1 MSPSTGDAD
10 GGVYGLLAIHGVEVA
25 LPLDELREVIPAPA
39 GYQPV
44 PMSARGLLGAIVLR
58 GLIIPVLD
66 IGDRMGDLA
75 HAPDPADQVVA
86 IVVHGDDIVGVLADG
101 VRGVVEV
108 PPARLQRL
116 VAPDVGRPL
125 FPVCFHRTD
134 TDTVTSVL
142 DAAALMELPGIPV
155 ASRTGWSL
163 VDDAAAAGETTT
175 MMLFEVAGALFALDV
190 AHVTTV
196 LPAVDLRPSVLDGA
210 LCRGVTAH
218 LDLHIPVADLLA
230 LVGLGALPAA
240 DVRQGVVLGLERGLV
255 ALALS
260 DMHAVV
266 RVGRRQL
273 GPLPA
278 LGIDQSHRFAG
289 LYTAEDGR
297 HYLVLDGDRLARDP
311 ELDTLSALNTSAT
324 TLGPVDTTADGRDDA
339 EGRARAGATYLT
351 FDIGA
356 PVATPLG
363 EVAEILGYPEDLIA
377 ATSSHPAVTATF
389 VHRGEAVPLVDLAAL
404 LRPSRPRPVDR
415 DSRLLVVDA
424 AGRRLAFAVAE
435 LHAIE
440 PSVWEMATD
449 GPAPDSL
456 PGLLAE
462 GPLLEF
468 AGEGAQ
474 RLVPRVSLLDVAAHL
489 LPRPVATEPTDA
501 TLLERDPS
509 EPSV

>member
-1 MSPSTGDAD
+1 M
-10 GGVYGLLAIHGVEVA
+10 YGLLAVHGVEVA
-25 LPLDELREVIPAPA
+25 LPLDELREVIPAPT

-44 PMSARGLLGAIVLR
+44 PVSARGLLGAIVLR

-75 HAPDPADQVVA
+75 RAPDPAEQVVA
-86 IVVHGDDIVGVLADG
+86 IVVHGDAIVGVLADG

-108 PPARLQRL
+108 APTRLQRL
-116 VAPDVGRPL
+116 VSPDVDRPL
-125 FPVCFHRTD
+125 FSACFHRTD

-142 DAAALMELPGIPV
+142 DAGALMALPGIPV
-155 ASRTGWSL
+155 ASRAGWAL
-163 VDDAAAAGETTT
+163 VDEAAAAGETTT
-175 MMLFEVAGALFALDV
+175 MMLFEVADALFALDV

-218 LDLHIPVADLLA
+218 LDLHIPVADLLT
-230 LVGLGALPAA
+230 LVGLGSLPVT
-240 DVRQGVVLGLERGLV
+240 DVRQGVVLGLERGYV

-266 RVGRRQL
+266 RVGHREL

-278 LGIDQSHRFAG
+278 LGIDQPHRFAG

-297 HYLVLDGDRLARDP
+297 HYLVLDGDRLAHDP

-324 TLGPVDTTADGRDDA
+324 ATGRVDGTGDGRDDA
-339 EGRARAGATYLT
+339 DGRARAGATYLT
-351 FDIGA
+351 YDIGA

-363 EVAEILGYPEDLIA
+363 EIVEILGYPDDLIA
-377 ATSSHPAVTATF
+377 AGSAHHAVTATF

-415 DSRLLVVDA
+415 DARLLVVDA
-424 AGRRLAFAVAE
+424 AGHRLAFAVAE

-440 PSVWEMATD
+440 PSVWEMASD
-449 GPAPDSL
+449 GASPGSL
-456 PGLLAE
+456 PDLLAD

-474 RLVPRVSLLDVAAHL
+474 RLVPRVSLLDVVAHL
-489 LPRPVATEPTDA
+489 LPRPVATEPTEA
-501 TLLERDPS
+501 ALLEADLS
-509 EPSV
+509 EPSA